1 MRAFVITV
9 ASLLALALAI
19 SSAGEWERWAHD
31 RRVRAAAA
39 TLGAGEAVLAQR
51 YLSERRL
58 QTARL
63 AVVAR
68 PRVVAFGSSRVQPL
82 STQAIAGVA
91 PGEFYNAG
99 MAGATVED
107 YIAAW
112 STLVDA
118 DAIPAIAVFSIDA
131 WVLNR
136 ALPQEE
142 WREVA
147 PAVERFLMLA
157 GTQRRPFRQA
167 WDAGAYWWHRAK
179 ELLSWPVLRASMT
192 ALAVRHVGGTH
203 AGGDVERALS
213 AAVVPEIDVGRRR
226 AFRPDG
232 SVMNDLPARAPAR
245 LRAAAVDYVASLRA
259 RLSPFDWDAER
270 ARRLEVLW
278 RDMQARGVRVIAYL
292 PPYHPLT
299 WAQMRSTARYAAPL
313 ARTARF
319 LDRLA
324 LDTGARFVD
333 LSDPATIP
341 CGEHEFF
348 DADHPTEPCLA
359 RIVMRLGVSPA
370 HAR

>member
-1 MRAFVITV
+1 MRAFLTTAAI
-9 ASLLALALAI
+9 LLALALAV
-19 SSAGEWERWAHD
+19 SAAGEWDRQAHD

-39 TLGAGEAVLAQR
+39 TLGDGEAVLAQR

-82 STQAIAGVA
+82 STRATGLA

-99 MAGATVED
+99 MAGATVDD

-112 STLVDA
+112 STLVEA
-118 DAIPAIAVFSIDA
+118 DNIPAVAVFSIDA
-131 WVLNR
+131 WVFNQ

-147 PAVERFLMLA
+147 SYVERFLMVA
-157 GTQRRPFRQA
+157 GAERAPLRRA
-167 WDAGAYWWHRAK
+167 WDEAAYRWHRAK
-179 ELLSWPVLRASMT
+179 ELLSWPVVRASIT
-192 ALAVRHVGGTH
+192 ALALRWAGGPP
-203 AGGDVERALS
+203 ARGDVEHVLS
-213 AAVVPEIDVGRRR
+213 AAVVPESEVGGRR

-232 SVMNDLPARAPAR
+232 SVMNDLPARSPAR

-259 RLSPFDWDAER
+259 RLSPFVWDAER

-278 RDMQARGVRVIAYL
+278 QDMRSRGVRVVAYL

-299 WAQMRSTARYAAPL
+299 WAHMRADPRYAAPL

-319 LDRLA
+319 LGDVA
-324 LDTGARFVD
+324 PATGARFVD
-333 LSDPATIP
+333 LSDPATVP
-341 CGEHEFF
+341 CGEDEFF
-348 DADHPTEPCLA
+348 DADHPTEPCLQ
-359 RIVMRLGVSPA
+359 RIVMRLELRP
-370 HAR
+370 

>member
-1 MRAFVITV
+1 MRAFLTTV
-9 ASLLALALAI
+9 ALLLALALAI
-19 SSAGEWERWAHD
+19 SAAGELDRQAHD

-39 TLGAGEAVLAQR
+39 TLGAGEAVLAHR

-82 STQAIAGVA
+82 STRAMTGLA

-112 STLVDA
+112 STLVEA
-118 DAIPAIAVFSIDA
+118 DTMPAVAVFSIDA
-131 WVLNR
+131 WVFNQ

-147 PAVERFLMLA
+147 AYVERFLMV
-157 GTQRRPFRQA
+157 
-167 WDAGAYWWHRAK
+167 AGAERTPLRRVWDEAAYRWHQAK
-179 ELLSWPVLRASMT
+179 EVLSWPAMRASIT
-192 ALAVRHVGGTH
+192 ALAVRW
-203 AGGDVERALS
+203 AGGSPAGADVEHALS
-213 AAVVPEIDVGRRR
+213 AAVVPESEVGVRR

-232 SVMNDLPARAPAR
+232 SVMNDLPARSPAR
-245 LRAAAVDYVASLRA
+245 RRAAALDYVASLRA
-259 RLSPFDWDAER
+259 RLVPFAWDAER
-270 ARRLEVLW
+270 ARRLELLW
-278 RDMQARGVRVIAYL
+278 QDMRSRGVRVVAYL

-299 WAQMRSTARYAAPL
+299 LARMRPDPRYAAPL
-313 ARTARF
+313 AKTARF
-319 LDRLA
+319 LGDAALA
-324 LDTGARFVD
+324 TGARFVD

-348 DADHPTEPCLA
+348 DADHPTEACLE
-359 RIVMRLGVSPA
+359 RIVSRLGVRP
-370 HAR
+370 

>member
-1 MRAFVITV
+1 MRAFLTTV
-9 ASLLALALAI
+9 AILLALALAV
-19 SSAGEWERWAHD
+19 SAAGEWDRQAHD

-63 AVVAR
+63 AVVPR

-82 STQAIAGVA
+82 STRAVAGLA

-99 MAGATVED
+99 MAGASVDD

-112 STLVDA
+112 STLVEA
-118 DAIPAIAVFSIDA
+118 DNIPAIAVFSIDA
-131 WVLNR
+131 WVFNE

-147 PAVERFLMLA
+147 AYVERFLMVA
-157 GTQRRPFRQA
+157 GAGRGPLRRA
-167 WDAGAYWWHRAK
+167 WDEAAYRWHRAK
-179 ELLSWPVLRASMT
+179 EFLSWPAMRASVT
-192 ALAVRHVGGTH
+192 ALALRWAGGPP
-203 AGGDVERALS
+203 AGGDVERVLS
-213 AAVVPEIDVGRRR
+213 AAVVPESKVGIRR

-232 SVMNDLPARAPAR
+232 SVMNDLPARSPAR

-259 RLSPFDWDAER
+259 RLSPFAWNAER
-270 ARRLEVLW
+270 ARRLEALW
-278 RDMQARGVRVIAYL
+278 QDMGSRGVRVVAYL

-299 WAQMRSTARYAAPL
+299 WAHMRADPRYAAPL
-313 ARTARF
+313 TRTARF
-319 LDRLA
+319 LGDVALA
-324 LDTGARFVD
+324 TGARFID
-333 LSDPATIP
+333 LSNPATIP

-348 DADHPTEPCLA
+348 DADHPTERCLE
-359 RIVMRLGVSPA
+359 RIVRRLELSPA